1 MVAPAYNS
9 SQLLKNIRLDQL
21 DIKQGELSGN
31 LISGGLISTFA
42 STGIKDKASVQTLI
56 IEDGRISVDK
66 ITVKEID
73 SDLLISGKLNVLG
86 ELTATKIT
94 ADEIFSNQKY
104 DKQYIEFI
112 PNEQTQSTIGSGLIW
127 KDLGPTRMFV
137 LRPEPERFFSS
148 ENIDIRDG
156 KNYSIG
162 NVNVLS
168 INLLG
173 PTVKKSSLT
182 EVGALKELTVNGDTV
197 LGGFATFSSDLQRIG
212 INTDQPVGVLT
223 LTDFEQ
229 DVILNLEVENGRAK
243 VGTFNNR
250 PFELTAGDQAL
261 VTLEPKGI
269 VNIGH
274 EYRSDIITRAWGK
287 LGINVKHP
295 EEDLEVRG
303 NIRFKEKL
311 FAVDNS
317 PPTKGNY
324 KRGDIVW
331 NENPDAGSFIGWVC
345 VVAGTPGIWKTF
357 GAISE

>member
-1 MVAPAYNS
+1 MAGPAFNS
-9 SQLLKNIRLDQL
+9 NQLLKNIRLDQL
-21 DIKQGELSGN
+21 DIKKGELSGN
-31 LISGGLISTFA
+31 LISGGLISAFA
-42 STGIKDKASVQTLI
+42 STGIRDEATKQTLTI
-56 IEDGRISVDK
+56 QDDKIVVDK
-66 ITVKEID
+66 ITVKEVTG
-73 SDLLISGKLNVLG
+73 DLLISGKLNVLG
-86 ELTATKIT
+86 ELTVTKII
-94 ADEIFSNQKY
+94 ANEIFSDQKY
-104 DKQYIEFI
+104 DKQYLEFI
-112 PNEQTQSTIGSGLIW
+112 PTAESQSTIGAGLVW
-127 KDLGPTRMFV
+127 KDFGPTRMFV
-137 LRPEPERFFSS
+137 LRPDPERFYSS
-148 ENIDIRDG
+148 ENLDIREG
-156 KNYSIG
+156 KSYSIG

-182 EVGALKELTVNGDTV
+182 EVGTLKTLTVSGEAV
-197 LGGFATFSSDLQRIG
+197 LGEFATFNSDLQRIG

-229 DVILNLEVENGRAK
+229 DVLLNLEVENGRAK

-250 PFELTAGDQAL
+250 PFDLTAGDQTL
-261 VTLEPKGI
+261 ITLEPKGI

-287 LGINVKHP
+287 IGVNVKNP

-303 NIRFKEKL
+303 NIRFREKL

-317 PPTKGNY
+317 PPNKGNY

-331 NENPDAGSFIGWVC
+331 NENPDAGTFVGWVC